1 MIQVF
6 DLFDEKKNGVIEF
19 DEFIHALSVFHP
31 LAPMEDKIDCMY
43 ANCRN
48 YGQYNNICWHID
60 IYICSYPFLFVSVAF
75 RLYDLRQTGFIE
87 REEVTSQRCFVSIR
101 TFYVDSFLV

>member
-31 LAPMEDKIDCMY
+31 LAPMEVKIDCMY

-48 YGQYNNICWHID
+48 YGQYNNICRVRSKIIMYVGIL
-60 IYICSYPFLFVSVAF
+60 IYISVAILFVYFSC
-75 RLYDLRQTGFIE
+75 I
-87 REEVTSQRCFVSIR
+87 
-101 TFYVDSFLV
+101 